1 MDAFAVSFMPRKYST
16 VWKVMYNM
24 KKPQATPLPI
34 FLFCGITQGMKNFE
48 ERLGRLEELGALVKR
63 NDIPLDEAL
72 AAFEEGIK
80 LSRSLEKDLE
90 KVENRI
96 EILTNGTEEGAS
108 SGEAG
113 TFPGGSE
120 PALELFSFDR
130 A

>member
-1 MDAFAVSFMPRKYST
+1 
-16 VWKVMYNM
+16 
-24 KKPQATPLPI
+24 
-34 FLFCGITQGMKNFE
+34 MKNFE

-80 LSRSLEKDLE
+80 LSQSLEKDLE

-96 EILTNGTEEGAS
+96 EILTNGTEDAPSDEGAS
-108 SGEAG
+108 SGE
-113 TFPGGSE
+113 PS
-120 PALELFSFDR
+120 LELFSFDK